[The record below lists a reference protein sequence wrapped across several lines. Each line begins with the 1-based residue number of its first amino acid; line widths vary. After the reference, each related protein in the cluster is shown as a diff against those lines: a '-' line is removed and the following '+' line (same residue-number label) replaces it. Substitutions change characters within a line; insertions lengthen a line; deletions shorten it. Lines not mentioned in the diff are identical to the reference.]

1 MSDRKICGLARAMA
15 IGSIA
20 AKFAAE
26 EINLDNFRGAIV
38 VLEVAQMGAEFSFPA
53 LGCLG
58 DHCGMHG
65 LCQSKNMK
73 VSGEIKLQE
82 PVPGLL

>member
-26 EINLDNFRGAIV
+26 EINLDNFRGAI
-38 VLEVAQMGAEFSFPA
+38 AEFSFPA

-58 DHCGMHG
+58 DRCGMHG

>member
-26 EINLDNFRGAIV
+26 EINLDNFRGAI
-38 VLEVAQMGAEFSFPA
+38 AEFFISRSWLSRRSLRNA
-53 LGCLG
+53 R
-58 DHCGMHG
+58 
-65 LCQSKNMK
+65 
-73 VSGEIKLQE
+73 
-82 PVPGLL
+82 PVPEQEHESFR